1 MKSLILLLTV
11 ILLCISVTAQSSFCY
26 SGDVKQDALR
36 PEIFD
41 GLEINSLSTA
51 LSTTEV
57 VAPSGRMI
65 DFSSTDHEFCYIEFI
80 SVKKAELQGI
90 SPERRLR
97 HLNERNTPRRDEEVF
112 IDFDDHDVGS
122 NWGAIQV
129 LHDFYEDLGV
139 NFRGNNDAN
148 GGGVINEGGNFGV
161 NGHSSPNFLAFNTGG
176 RYPNGGT
183 ASPPEYIIFDDPV
196 DLVTILAGAP
206 NGGQITMTAYNSDD
220 EEIADTDLNM
230 QARMQEMTIEQSG
243 IAYVLI
249 ETGVAVFVLDD
260 LLFANLAELVIAPED
275 FDLIVPVGD
284 IIRETITI
292 GNVGEGDLVFEIDD
306 EGDDPDWLSF
316 DPVEGSL
323 EPEGE
328 MEIEVII
335 SAEDLDPR
343 GYDRTI
349 LFRCNDPD
357 RQLVEIPVHIFVISG
372 EGRLN
377 GTVIDASDDGPL
389 EGVQLSLLGFDYEAV
404 SDENGRYDFGEVP
417 AWTYILRAIIED
429 YLPYVNDEVVVED
442 GEETTLDINILH
454 STFDP
459 LNRNILTGLEP
470 DNSMEIEFV
479 VRNNG
484 NGSLTW
490 SVERVLPEGP
500 EEDPWELRFM
510 SNAEEIVEDDMLNG
524 VTFADGHF
532 FVSGGNNGDNL
543 NLVYVFDADGNYVRN
558 FEQVHESRY
567 GMRDLTFDGE
577 LIWGSDENVLY
588 GYTTEGEHAAT
599 LEGDAGSYRSVTWD
613 PENGLFW
620 SADITSDIYATDLDG
635 NLVQTVGRPGDI
647 RIYGLAYWSEDPDGH
662 CLYVF
667 SRGDEID
674 IAVYKINLDNGEVV
688 LAAEFDAGGGR
699 PGGIHITNLL
709 DPYSWVFLGMLQ
721 TPDRFAVWQLETNYE
736 WFRINPEAGQ
746 IAAGESASLNL
757 VLDATGIP
765 AENRLVGELV
775 FTHDGIGG
783 QTIVTVTM
791 NVEEGEVRTFRDLH
805 LHVGWNT
812 VSVNIRPD
820 NNEDIRGLVAPLVEE
835 NLLVFMKNGAGQF
848 YIPEYDFSNIPGW
861 YVNEGYQLK
870 MRGEAVLRIEGISVL
885 RDEPIQLHE
894 GWQLISYYPRFP
906 IEATIA
912 LSGIED
918 NLIIAKDGYGNFYIP
933 DWDFSNMGDMREGQG
948 YYVNVDADVWLVYRT
963 ERPDEEGAFAGVRH
977 SSVYDEPG
985 QLPVHAV
992 TGVNM
997 SLLVLGTP
1005 PLTPPLLCRGG
1016 RDANTPPLRS
1026 RGGTKGGVNIGIYA
1040 DDALV
1045 GSGVLQNGIC
1055 GIAIWGDDPSTD
1067 EVDGALEGQS
1077 LEIRLL
1083 SDDGLII
1090 PEYTVLAGET
1100 VYSADGFAVVHLTNS
1115 LVIPIEFGISSAYPN
1130 PFNSVMRISY
1140 GLVKAGDVSLKVY
1153 DLTGRHVA
1161 ELVKGNFKAGT
1172 HVAVF
1177 DGIDLSSGVYLLR
1190 LESGNDV
1197 SQMKVA
1203 LVK

>member
-11 ILLCISVTAQSSFCY
+11 ILLCISVNAQLSFCY
-26 SGDVKQDALR
+26 SNDNEPEALTV
-36 PEIFD
+36 EILN
-41 GLEINSLSTA
+41 GIENHTGINTELTVARAFELSPT
-51 LSTTEV
+51 
-57 VAPSGRMI
+57 
-65 DFSSTDHEFCYIEFI
+65 HYEFCYREFI

-90 SPERRLR
+90 GPERRLR
-97 HLNERNTPRRDEEVF
+97 HRNERNTPRRDEEVF
-112 IDFDDHDVGS
+112 IDFDDRDVGS
-122 NWGAIQV
+122 NWGAIEV

-139 NFRGNNDAN
+139 NFRGNNDVN
-148 GGGVINEGGNFGV
+148 GGGVINEAGNFGV

-176 RYPNGGT
+176 RYQNGGI

-196 DLVTILAGAP
+196 DLVTILAGSSR
-206 NGGQITMTAYNSDD
+206 GGQVTMTAYDAED

-230 QARMQEMTIEQSG
+230 QAGMQEMTIEQSG
-243 IAYVLI
+243 IAYVVI

-260 LLFANLAELVIAPED
+260 LFFANLAELVIAPED

-284 IIRETITI
+284 IVMETITI
-292 GNVGEGDLVFEIDD
+292 GNIGEGDLVFEIDD

-316 DPVEGSL
+316 EPVEGSV
-323 EPEGE
+323 EPEDE

-349 LFRCNDPD
+349 LFQCNDPD
-357 RQLVEIPVHIFVISG
+357 HQLVEIPVHIFVISG
-372 EGRLN
+372 EGWLN
-377 GTVIDASDDGPL
+377 GTVVDASEDNDPL
-389 EGVQLSLLGFDYEAV
+389 EGVQLSLLGFDYEAF

-417 AWTYILRAIIED
+417 AWTYTLRTTIED
-429 YLPYVNDEVVVED
+429 FLPYVNDEVVVED
-442 GEETTLDINILH
+442 GEETTLNIDILH

-459 LNRNILTGLEP
+459 FNQNIITGLEP

-484 NGSLTW
+484 NGPLTW

-500 EEDPWELRFM
+500 EEEPWELRFM

-524 VTFADGHF
+524 VTFADEHF
-532 FVSGGNNGDNL
+532 FVSGGNSGDNP
-543 NLVYVFDADGNYVRN
+543 NMIYVFDTDGNYVRN

-599 LEGDAGSYRSVTWD
+599 IEGDAGSYRSVTWD

-635 NLVQTVGRPGDI
+635 NLVRTVDRPGDQ
-647 RIYGLAYWSEDPDGH
+647 RIYGLAYWSEDPDGFN
-662 CLYVF
+662 LYAF
-667 SRGDEID
+667 NRGVETD
-674 IAVYKINLDNGEVV
+674 IQVDKLNLDNGDIMI
-688 LAAEFDAGGGR
+688 AAEFDANGSR

-721 TPDRFAVWQLETNYE
+721 SPDRFAIWQLETNYE
-736 WFRINPEAGQ
+736 WFRIDPEAGQ
-746 IAAGESASLNL
+746 IAAGESESLNL
-757 VLDATGIP
+757 VLDATGISV
-765 AENRLVGELV
+765 ENRLEGELV

-820 NNEDIRGLVAPLVEE
+820 NNENIRELVAPLVEE
-835 NLLVFMKNGAGQF
+835 DLLVFMKNGDGEF
-848 YIPEYDFSNIPGW
+848 YFPEYDFSNIPGW

-870 MRGEAVLRIEGISVL
+870 MSGEAVLRIHGISVF

-906 IEATIA
+906 IEATVA
-912 LSGIED
+912 LSGIEE

-933 DWDFSNMGDMREGQG
+933 DWDFSNMGNMCEGQG
-948 YYVNVDADVWLVYRT
+948 YYVNVDADVWLVYQL
-963 ERPDEEGAFAGVRH
+963 ERPDEEGAFTGVRH
-977 SSVYDEPG
+977 SSIYDEPG

-992 TGVNM
+992 TGSNM
-997 SLLVLGTP
+997 SLLVLGN
-1005 PLTPPLLCRGG
+1005 PPLLLQGG
-1016 RDANTPPLRS
+1016 YEI
-1026 RGGTKGGVNIGIYA
+1026 GVYTDGK
-1040 DDALV
+1040 LV
-1045 GSGVLQNGIC
+1045 GSGVPQLRDGVC

-1067 EVDGALEGQS
+1067 EIDGALEGQP

-1083 SDDGLII
+1083 TGEGGHSC
-1090 PEYTVLAGET
+1090 PPPYNSESAVNYTLLSGEAIYHT
-1100 VYSADGFAVVHLTNS
+1100 DALS
-1115 LVIPIEFGISSAYPN
+1115 VIRLSSSTTLPVEFGISSAYPN
-1130 PFNSVMRISY
+1130 PFNSVLRINY

-1190 LESGNDV
+1190 LESGSDV